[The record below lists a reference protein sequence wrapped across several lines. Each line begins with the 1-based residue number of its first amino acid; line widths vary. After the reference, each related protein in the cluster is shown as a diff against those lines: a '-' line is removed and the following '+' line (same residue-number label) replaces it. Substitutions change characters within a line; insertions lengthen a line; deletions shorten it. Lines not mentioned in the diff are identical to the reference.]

1 MGEALGE
8 VGGGAARL
16 VLHGLH
22 VHRIIAAVLP
32 LLAATFVLVT
42 AVLILVKLC
51 GALLSR
57 DGADSREG
65 AAGGRGAAVLRE
77 SARRQGQA
85 PGALAG
91 AEGGSEEEEDAMA
104 RASGEPRNGDKEG
117 REWSAVID

>member
-1 MGEALGE
+1 
-8 VGGGAARL
+8 VRRL

-22 VHRIIAAVLP
+22 VHHIIAAVLP
-32 LLAATFVLVT
+32 LLPLLATTFVLVT
-42 AVLILVKLC
+42 AVLILVKLG

-65 AAGGRGAAVLRE
+65 AAGGSGAAVLRE
-77 SARRQGQA
+77 SGRRQGQA

-104 RASGEPRNGDKEG
+104 RRRVG
-117 REWSAVID
+117 